1 MPKPSLNLLSF
12 VARGAAAAT
21 VALLIAGSTAWAQS
35 PPFGSED
42 DMAYAT
48 KIWDAMKQQRLAGE
62 GAMHTI
68 PYKGVEPHG
77 FVLETFFTEATID
90 GHTGRLIVKR
100 NYGPKDVDVGT
111 VQMDPAKHLAAVTV
125 MFQREDGYDADT
137 QNWFW
142 VKFLPDGSLDK
153 NPKGMSLA
161 GKVAKG
167 AGEGC
172 IACHT
177 AAPGDDFV
185 YTSDAGAMMN

>member
-1 MPKPSLNLLSF
+1 MHNLINSTTRTLSAAIA
-12 VARGAAAAT
+12 VLALATPAALAQGA
-21 VALLIAGSTAWAQS
+21 
-35 PPFGSED
+35 PFGSNE
-42 DMAYAT
+42 DMAYAA
-48 KIWDAMKQQRLAGE
+48 KIWDAMKQNRLAGE
-62 GAMHTI
+62 NVIHSI

-100 NYGPKDVDVGT
+100 NYGPEGVSVDT
-111 VQMDPAKHLAAVTV
+111 VQKDPGKHLGAITV
-125 MFQREDGYDADT
+125 MFQREEGFDTDT

-177 AAPGDDFV
+177 GAPGEDFI
-185 YTSDAGAMMN
+185 YTSDAWAKM

>member
-1 MPKPSLNLLSF
+1 MQISTFISKRSLALGL
-12 VARGAAAAT
+12 AT
-21 VALLIAGSTAWAQS
+21 VAIGATAAFAQMA
-35 PPFGSED
+35 PFGSDED
-42 DMAYAT
+42 ISYAQKVWT
-48 KIWDAMKQQRLAGE
+48 AMQAAKLAGDDVI
-62 GAMHTI
+62 HTV
-68 PYKGVEPHG
+68 PYEGVEPHG
-77 FVLETFFTEATID
+77 FVLETFFTHATID

-100 NYGPKDVDVGT
+100 NYGPEGVGVDA

-153 NPKGMSLA
+153 NPAGMSLA

-167 AGEGC
+167 ADQGC

-177 AAPGDDFV
+177 GAPGEDFV
-185 YTSDAGAMMN
+185 FTSDASGKM